1 MILDY
6 KIQSLDE
13 VLRDFVNVSGIEMM
27 IRDTEFRPLFQRTPP
42 VSINRYCEKIHTSK
56 EGRRLC
62 NESDISLL
70 KACAKS
76 KRPEYHVCHAG
87 LIDIGIPIQRSDEI
101 LGYLILGQIRRWEN
115 FHNIEITAKAVNIPP
130 SELSDLYESLP
141 IFDNDSIN
149 SLIHVA
155 TMLAEHILLSRL
167 MKPKKLS
174 NLENVVSYIDKNL
187 FENLSISKIS
197 EAAHVS
203 KSLLY
208 RLFDEHFGMT
218 VSEYINKK
226 RVREACELLSHT
238 DLSIERIAYSCGFSG
253 VAYFSRTFKGEMGAS
268 PIKYRKSLNP
278 KNKR

>member
-13 VLRDFVNVSGIEMM
+13 VLRDFTSVSGIEMM
-27 IRDTEFRPLFQRTPP
+27 MRDADFKPIFKRTSP
-42 VSINRYCEKIHTSK
+42 VSINNYCERIHTSR

-62 NESDISLL
+62 NDSDIRLL
-70 KACAKS
+70 QTCSKS

-87 LIDIGIPIQRSDEI
+87 LIDIGIPIQHNNEI
-101 LGYLILGQIRRWEN
+101 LGYLILGQIRRWEK
-115 FHNIEITAKAVNIPP
+115 FHDIENMARALDIPLV
-130 SELSDLYESLP
+130 ELSDLYESLP

-197 EAAHVS
+197 EATHVS

>member
-6 KIQSLDE
+6 KIQNLDE
-13 VLRDFVNVSGIEMM
+13 VLRDFVNVSGVEMM
-27 IRDTEFRPLFQRTPP
+27 IRDTEFRPLFQRIPP
-42 VSINRYCEKIHTSK
+42 ISINRYCEKIHTSR

-62 NESDISLL
+62 NDSDIKLL
-70 KACAKS
+70 QACAKN

-87 LIDIGIPIQRSDEI
+87 LIDIGIPIQYNNEI
-101 LGYLILGQIRRWEN
+101 LGYLILGQIRRWES
-115 FHNIEITAKAVNIPP
+115 FHDILNMAKMLDIP
-130 SELSDLYESLP
+130 SQELTELYKNLP

-174 NLENVVSYIDKNL
+174 NLENAVSYIDKNL

-197 EAAHVS
+197 EATHIS

-238 DLSIERIAYSCGFSG
+238 DLTIERIAYSCGFSG
-253 VAYFSRTFKGEMGAS
+253 VAYFSRTFKKKIGVS
-268 PIKYRKSLNP
+268 PIKYRKSLNL
-278 KNKR
+278 KK